1 MFSSTIASF
10 LRGLLSGLSAPM
22 TGFAPP
28 AVHTTVDSWVT
39 TPSYRPPSED
49 WENIH
54 QDFAK
59 VIGAVDR
66 EVNTTRRQANNQQKG
81 RHSR

>member
-1 MFSSTIASF
+1 MSSPTITSF
-10 LRGLLSGLSAPM
+10 LRGLLSGLSAPI
-22 TGFAPP
+22 TGFAST

-49 WENIH
+49 WKNIH

-66 EVNTTRRQANNQQKG
+66 EVSTTNRKTNNQRKG
-81 RHSR
+81 KHSR